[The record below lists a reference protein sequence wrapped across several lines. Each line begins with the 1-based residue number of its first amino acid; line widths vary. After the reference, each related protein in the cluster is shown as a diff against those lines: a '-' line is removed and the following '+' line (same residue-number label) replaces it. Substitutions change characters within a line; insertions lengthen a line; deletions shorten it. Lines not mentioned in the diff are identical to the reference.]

1 MKTPLIVGILVV
13 AFLISCNGQ
22 SKKENE
28 PNFSPNSTSKK
39 IGGNCEDCEL
49 MYVDIPIQM
58 SSVDTNAAWN
68 EKGQKL
74 TITGTIFEIDGKTPA
89 KNVIVYY
96 WQTDADGY
104 YISNSTLN
112 KQATRHGHLRGWIK
126 TDATGKYT
134 INTIRPAPYP
144 NRDIPAHIHL
154 LIKEPDIESL
164 YYLDDLVFDDDPLLI
179 PYRKK
184 YPFENRGGSGIL
196 RLIQNKDIQIAEHNI
211 VLGLNVPNYP
221 KKVNATINSGL
232 PIGEEQPSFL
242 PFHAFGADK
251 GSTACPV
258 CKYGRYHGILYFV
271 GANSNW
277 NEIRS
282 WLAYMELESAKRKK
296 QLKVYFVCGNA
307 KNYTKETRQKELE
320 QLGTE
325 LNLKNVALT
334 FVPSFSDSGTE
345 VNRNKINPEVDN
357 TIIIYKHRVI
367 IDKYIN
373 LQPTERNFK
382 MISSVLDETKG
393 DYFDL
398 PEPRH

>member
-1 MKTPLIVGILVV
+1 MKTSLFIGFLVV

-22 SKKENE
+22 IKKEKQS
-28 PNFSPNSTSKK
+28 NFSPDSSSKK
-39 IGGNCEDCEL
+39 VGGTCEDCDI
-49 MYVDIPIQM
+49 MFVDMPKQIQT
-58 SSVDTNAAWN
+58 VDTSAAWF
-68 EKGQKL
+68 EKDQKL
-74 TITGTIFEIDGKTPA
+74 KITGTVFEIDGKTPA

-104 YISNSTLN
+104 YASNSTLN
-112 KQATRHGHLRGWIK
+112 KQATRHGHIRGWIK

-144 NRDIPAHIHL
+144 NRDVPAHIHL
-154 LIKEPDIESL
+154 LAKEPDLNHE
-164 YYLDDLVFDDDPLLI
+164 YYVDDLVFDDDPLLI
-179 PYRKK
+179 PHRKK
-184 YPFENRGGSGIL
+184 YPLENRGGSGIL
-196 RLIQNKDIQIAEHNI
+196 RVLLKDNIQIAEHNI

-221 KKVNATINSGL
+221 KKTNSTINSGL

-251 GSTACPV
+251 GSTDCPV
-258 CKYGRYHGILYFV
+258 CKYGRHHGILYFV

-277 NEIRS
+277 DEIRS
-282 WLAYMELESAKRKK
+282 WLAYMELESGKRKK
-296 QLKVYFVCGNA
+296 QLKVYLVYGNA

-320 QLGTE
+320 QLGAE

-345 VNRNKINPEVDN
+345 VNRNKINPHVGN
-357 TIIIYKHRVI
+357 TMIIYKHRVI

-373 LQPTERNFK
+373 LQPTERNFN
-382 MISSVLDETKG
+382 MITSVLDQTKG

-398 PEPRH
+398 PEPMH